1 MENSNIINNNMAN
14 NRLSKYKKDSTIRK
28 KVLDEYGLGDYTDEQ
43 LYGLGGILGTVAG
56 GVGGALLGNPVLGA
70 SVGGSIGGLLDDNKD
85 KQQVPQFKPQYVEP
99 DTQLFKSGGT
109 IHIKPENKGKFTEIK
124 KRTGKSTE
132 ELTHSNNHL
141 TRKRA
146 IFAQNTK
153 KWKHEDGGI
162 LKEGKMNINGEIDD
176 LQDNGDFVNKFGNR
190 EQYRQGG
197 QVNQQQNTQLTPQQA
212 KQILQQGNINGKP
225 LSAQQKM
232 YLTQIIQGK
241 GIQQNNNISQEQQT
255 SQYQNGGDIDGD
267 DSGTD
272 ANLGLG
278 DIGSTLGK
286 GLFGAAMTSIGLDML
301 NSHKKEKSLTPAQK
315 RKQKLVEKWYR
326 RGMSEDDANQW
337 ASAEN
342 KEVKYG
348 GEVQYKP
355 GGEIET
361 NGVMSMTNQPTEEE
375 IRGYYKRHLKKG
387 GQLGDGSDNSI
398 NRILLQQVKEHGLNA
413 RQNSR
418 ALAGWRKDMVKATHN
433 KYEDGS
439 ELATYNGAKHEDG
452 GVTLP
457 IGQGQQQNE
466 VEGGETGV
474 PTKVTGKQNT
484 YILNDTT
491 PIDAEQAKMFNID
504 KKYIGKTPANVSK
517 RLEKFYGFRKNSPID
532 IDDFK
537 EQMNKLTQVNELQL
551 YNKQLDEMRN
561 NPEALQQMVSQKA
574 NEEVQ
579 QNQQEQVQ
587 QPIQEQTG
595 MEQQLEQS
603 QQQMKYGGKLKYEDG
618 KQLGDPPDN
627 NGKGLLG
634 VTSRNIIKPINN
646 SQVYNTDKGS
656 SDIGKIDKFGSN
668 ALTNR
673 DGFVMFNEYGNNIDV
688 QNTNLKVNPN
698 ITTNTVNTNNNQV
711 QTNNIPVNKNNISN
725 IASTEL
731 FDNNISNNEK
741 ETSNIPLGQSKTY
754 DYTLGI
760 NNTGKDELSVINRN
774 NDNNYNDIIKIDPNK
789 VQVNN
794 IGVKQDLV
802 LPNNQQNNKSTR
814 GNWMSESGNFLAQ
827 NAGSLFDIGRG
838 LVGSL
843 FPEKE
848 SYGKVIPTPVSL
860 QKVNPNQAILNTKNT
875 FQNAAEDAK
884 RAGIPLSQYMNV
896 RRGIANQE
904 SGQIGNIQSQY
915 DNQNVGIAN
924 QRASTNAENANRTAM
939 MNQQIGQQETIA
951 NAQNKAQNENIL
963 QAGLSNLGQNYGI
976 YTRDQKAMG
985 MEKWILSNGLL
996 NSKDFGIMEGLTD
1009 KDGKVL
1015 DPTFVSIVTTKD
1027 GKKYYK
1033 TREGKVF
1040 DINNKTRILE

>member
-176 LQDNGDFVNKFGNR
+176 LQDNGTFVNKFGNR
-190 EQYRQGG
+190 EQYR
-197 QVNQQQNTQLTPQQA
+197 
-212 KQILQQGNINGKP
+212 
-225 LSAQQKM
+225 
-232 YLTQIIQGK
+232 
-241 GIQQNNNISQEQQT
+241 
-255 SQYQNGGDIDGD
+255 
-267 DSGTD
+267 
-272 ANLGLG
+272 
-278 DIGSTLGK
+278 
-286 GLFGAAMTSIGLDML
+286 
-301 NSHKKEKSLTPAQK
+301 
-315 RKQKLVEKWYR
+315 
-326 RGMSEDDANQW
+326 
-337 ASAEN
+337 
-342 KEVKYG
+342 
-348 GEVQYKP
+348 P

-361 NGVMSMTNQPTEEE
+361 NQMMVMSNQPTSEE
-375 IRGYYKRHLKKG
+375 IESYYKRHLKKG

-474 PTKVTGKQNT
+474 PTKATGKQNT

-618 KQLGDPPDN
+618 KQLGDPPDKKTSFGDLIGSIGDVFSKTGNAIIESNFGKKSVNPQNIINNDN

-656 SDIGKIDKFGSN
+656 SNIGKIDKFGSN

-673 DGFVMFNEYGNNIDV
+673 DGFVMFNEYGNNTDV

-924 QRASTNAENANRTAM
+924 QQASTNAENANRTAM